1 MNLESK
7 VRRSGDVTI
16 IDLSGRI
23 VLGESASQIHDLIQ
37 QALEAGNRKVLLNMA
52 DVSYLDSS
60 GIGELVRSC
69 VRVTS
74 AGGKL
79 KLLHLQSKI
88 ANLLHITK
96 LRNVFEVFAD
106 EALALNTFSTKA
118 EIDNPV
124 SSAKKAAG
132 IEQKAILRIKPY
144 D

>member
-1 MNLESK
+1 MNLEFK

-16 IDLSGRI
+16 VDLTGRI
-23 VLGESASQIHDLIQ
+23 VLSESTSQIHDLIE
-37 QALEAGNRKVLLNMA
+37 QALEAGNRKFLLNMA
-52 DVSYLDSS
+52 GVSYMDSS

-74 AGGKL
+74 AGGEM

-88 ANLLHITK
+88 ANLLQVTK

-106 EALALNTFSTKA
+106 EALAFSTFSTKA
-118 EIDNPV
+118 GIDDPV
-124 SSAKKAAG
+124 NSAKKAAG
-132 IEQKAILRIKPY
+132 IEQKAVLKIRPF

>member
-1 MNLESK
+1 MNFESK

-16 IDLSGRI
+16 LDLSGRI
-23 VLGESASQIHDLIQ
+23 VLGENASQIHDLIQ
-37 QALEAGNRKVLLNMA
+37 QALETGNRKFLLNMA

-74 AGGKL
+74 AGGEMKL
-79 KLLHLQSKI
+79 FHLQSKI
-88 ANLLHITK
+88 ANLLQITK

-106 EALALNTFSTKA
+106 EALALSTFSTKA